1 MRSNARFAKT
11 DKGQDEIRNRTYRLQ
26 PKPRALLVIVDGKK
40 AADELLQTATGLGG
54 GPELL
59 ESLIKDGFIE
69 EVPAD
74 APPATAKLAPSDDKV
89 VPPAAKVAPA
99 ADSTSEVSRE
109 KVYAAKAAMRRYIKM
124 ASIEVR
130 VLNKLV
136 DEVQAPED
144 VVRVLGELRLRFEAN
159 GFGDAYANLRKEL
172 SG

>member
-1 MRSNARFAKT
+1 MRSHARFAKT
-11 DKGQDEIRNRTYRLQ
+11 DKGQEEIRNRTYRLQ

-40 AADELLQTATGLGG
+40 AADELLQTAAGLGG

-69 EVPAD
+69 EVSGEAPAPHKA
-74 APPATAKLAPSDDKV
+74 APAVDKAAPAVKA
-89 VPPAAKVAPA
+89 APA
-99 ADSTSEVSRE
+99 AETAIEVSRE

-124 ASIEVR
+124 AAVEVR
-130 VLNKLV
+130 ALSKLV
-136 DEVQAPED
+136 DDVQAPED
-144 VVRVLGELRLRFEAN
+144 VVRVLGELRQRFEAN

>member
-1 MRSNARFAKT
+1 MKSYARFTKT
-11 DKGQDEIRNRTYRLQ
+11 EKGQEEIRSRTYRLQ

-59 ESLIKDGFIE
+59 ESLIKDGFIQ
-69 EVPAD
+69 EVSGEA
-74 APPATAKLAPSDDKV
+74 
-89 VPPAAKVAPA
+89 PAAHKAAPA
-99 ADSTSEVSRE
+99 ADSTTEVSRE

-124 ASIEVR
+124 AAVEVR
-130 VLNKLV
+130 LLNKLV
-136 DEVQAPED
+136 DDVQAPED
-144 VVRVLGELRLRFEAN
+144 VVRVLVELRQRFEAN

>member
-1 MRSNARFAKT
+1 MRSHARFAKT
-11 DKGQDEIRNRTYRLQ
+11 EKGQEEIRNRTYRLQ

-69 EVPAD
+69 EVSAEAPA
-74 APPATAKLAPSDDKV
+74 AGKAAPATDKAAPAVDK
-89 VPPAAKVAPA
+89 AAPA
-99 ADSTSEVSRE
+99 ADSAIEVSRE

-124 ASIEVR
+124 AAVEVR
-130 VLNKLV
+130 LLSKLV
-136 DEVQAPED
+136 DDVQAPED
-144 VVRVLGELRLRFEAN
+144 VVRVLGELRQRFEAN